1 METTKLYQINHSDN
15 DTLVINELDVF
26 VLTNPLTG
34 RKIYMFE
41 DDDVCVS
48 YFESELNENDYF
60 TTKESANEYIL
71 NENKIKKEF
80 IKICEDFIANC
91 KIYGYENPFTEIA
104 EYKASLEVKEFV
116 NNIEDQTFR
125 FYAKNNIWFPS
136 YLSSVSKYIL
146 DKIEQTN

>member
-48 YFESELNENDYF
+48 YFESELN
-60 TTKESANEYIL
+60 
-71 NENKIKKEF
+71 
-80 IKICEDFIANC
+80 
-91 KIYGYENPFTEIA
+91 
-104 EYKASLEVKEFV
+104 
-116 NNIEDQTFR
+116 
-125 FYAKNNIWFPS
+125 
-136 YLSSVSKYIL
+136 
-146 DKIEQTN
+146 

>member
-26 VLTNPLTG
+26 VFTHPLTG
-34 RKIYMFE
+34 RKIYMLE
-41 DDDVCVS
+41 DDDVCVT
-48 YFESELNENDYF
+48 YFESELNENSYF
-60 TTKESANEYIL
+60 TTKESANECIL
-71 NENKIKKEF
+71 NEKKEKIEF

-91 KIYGYENPFTEIA
+91 KIYGYKNPFTEIA
-104 EYKASLEVKEFV
+104 EYKAGLEVKEFI

-125 FYAKNNIWFPS
+125 FYAKKNLWFRTH
-136 YLSSVSKYIL
+136 LSSVSKYIL